1 MRKRSQAATNPPADS
16 ASASSTYV
24 VGASKERLPVISER
38 LRQDGFDV
46 CGHCDRPR
54 EFCPPRDA
62 ALVLLITD
70 MGCHATLQKA
80 RDYCRQSG
88 VPCIG
93 GVWRTWSTTRQ
104 RLKTLAESRQRT
116 GRCPEECPLHPCCGD
131 PPAKAARAGR

>member
-1 MRKRSQAATNPPADS
+1 MAPDREGGGGR
-16 ASASSTYV
+16 TYV
-24 VGASKERLPVISER
+24 VGASKERLPIISER

-80 RDYCRQSG
+80 RDYCRQNG
-88 VPCIG
+88 VPCVG
-93 GVWRTWSTTRQ
+93 GVWRTWSTTRE
-104 RLKTLAESRQRT
+104 RLKTLAESRRES
-116 GRCPEECPLHPCCGD
+116 GRCPEACPLHACCGD
-131 PPAKAARAGR
+131 SAPRKGAGARGRR